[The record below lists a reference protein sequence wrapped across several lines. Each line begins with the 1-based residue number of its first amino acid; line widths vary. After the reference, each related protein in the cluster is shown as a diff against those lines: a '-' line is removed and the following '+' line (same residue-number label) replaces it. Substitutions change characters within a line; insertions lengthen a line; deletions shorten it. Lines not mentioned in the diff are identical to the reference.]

1 MPGRGEYLWEVVG
14 RRKYQVLS
22 ASQGS
27 HVDDGLRTS
36 TIQNHHL
43 WLSCFTIPMA
53 RGSKKSLLS
62 YKLSQQ
68 AWQFMPGMPAV
79 RRLRQENFNQLEGS
93 LGYTARS
100 WPVRAEYFIKGLTL

>member
-43 WLSCFTIPMA
+43 WFSCFTIPMA

-62 YKLSQQ
+62 YTLSPQGMAVH
-68 AWQFMPGMPAV
+68 AWNASS
-79 RRLRQENFNQLEGS
+79 QE
-93 LGYTARS
+93 
-100 WPVRAEYFIKGLTL
+100 AEMGGFQSA